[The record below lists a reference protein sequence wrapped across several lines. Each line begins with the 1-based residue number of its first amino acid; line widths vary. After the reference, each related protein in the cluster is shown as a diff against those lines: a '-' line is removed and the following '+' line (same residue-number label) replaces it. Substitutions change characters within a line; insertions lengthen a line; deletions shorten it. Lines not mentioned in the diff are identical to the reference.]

1 MAFTSGTAT
10 NHVDLYNKL
19 RDFLVTGMTPI
30 GERWTQIS
38 GNAGVLTAT
47 DEIVLKGPGLAGT
60 DEILVGLKMFT
71 SGVSDYFNLAFNG
84 LTIWNPALTLV
95 DNQINR
101 SGWKT
106 LHLWDDVID
115 YWFVASG
122 RRFIVV
128 VRIST
133 FYFASY
139 VGFTLPLAL
148 PAQYPYPL
156 FVGAGS
162 DLTTARWSLTSPK
175 MRNFFDACEGGSM
188 LLFPDVVWRWSAN
201 WYDFDGTNDGYSRE
215 NVNTNPW
222 RWDVTPVR
230 DNLDGSY
237 TLTPAVI
244 VSASP
249 YQAQICRM
257 DGVFH
262 VSGFGNSAGSL
273 VAVGGVNHLV
283 VPNVYRNS
291 WQHFAAIALE

>member
-19 RDFLVTGMTPI
+19 RDFLVAGMSPT

-38 GNAGVLTAT
+38 GNGGVLTAT
-47 DEIVLKGPGLAGT
+47 DEIVLKGPGLAGS
-60 DEILVGLKMFT
+60 DEVLVGLKIFA
-71 SGVSDYFNLAFNG
+71 SAGSDYFNLAFNG
-84 LTIWNPALTLV
+84 LTIWNPALATV
-95 DNQINR
+95 DAQINR

-148 PAQYPYPL
+148 PSQYPYPL
-156 FVGAGS
+156 FVGASS
-162 DLTTARWSLTSPK
+162 DLTTTRWSFVDPR
-175 MRNFFDACEGGSM
+175 MRNFFDACEGGAA
-188 LLFPDVVWRWSAN
+188 LLFPDVVWRWCAN
-201 WYDFDGTNDGYSRE
+201 WQNTTNDGNQID
-215 NVNTNPW
+215 NVNMQPW
-222 RWDVTPVR
+222 RWDYTPLR
-230 DNLDGSY
+230 DNIDGSY
-237 TLTPAVI
+237 TLIPATV
-244 VSASP
+244 VSNNP

-257 DGVFH
+257 DGVFR
-262 VSGFGNSAGSL
+262 VTGFGNSAGSL
-273 VAVGGVNHLV
+273 IAVGGVNHLV